1 MLGRKLALRKIPQ
14 FHLIYWCENFVG
26 RHSFRIVSGD
36 SPETM
41 RKLCLPQNFHTRKL
55 GEITVFFAV

>member
-1 MLGRKLALRKIPQ
+1 MLGRELALRKIPQ

-41 RKLCLPQNFHTRKL
+41 RKLCLPTKFSHQ
-55 GEITVFFAV
+55 EIG